1 MRYPYE
7 ETIYEIPVPGFQPGD
22 RFRMTLLA
30 DLHNCAF
37 DEVLRRLDEARP
49 ELVLCAG
56 DMINCPRF
64 PRKPAWDNALSFY
77 RELAKRFPVY
87 AVRGNHEER
96 WKDAKDESLRAGY
109 EAFCGELSEMKI
121 ELLDN
126 RIVKIKACGTVLNL
140 AGLSPDR
147 HLYRGVAKGMRMLPK
162 GTAESLLGEKPEGFT
177 VAVSHTPNTIEDL
190 AAWGADLV
198 CSGHIHGGIMRP
210 GHKTGL
216 IGPGLQLLPPYT
228 KGRYQSG
235 RTTLLLSAGLGEHSL
250 PVRIGNPR
258 QIIYA
263 DLTEAPHG
271 L

>member
-22 RFRMTLLA
+22 RFRMALLA

-37 DEVLRRLDEARP
+37 DEVLRRLDEAGP

-77 RELAKRFPVY
+77 RELAKRFPV
-87 AVRGNHEER
+87 
-96 WKDAKDESLRAGY
+96 L
-109 EAFCGELSEMKI
+109 KI

-126 RIVKIKACGTVLNL
+126 RIVKIKACGTALNL

-147 HLYRGVAKGMRMLPK
+147 FSYRGVAKGMRMLPK

-216 IGPGLQLLPPYT
+216 IGPGLQFLPPYT

-235 RTTLLLSAGLGEHSL
+235 KTTLLLSAGLGEHSL